1 MLSEEALRAKTQGT
15 LIDLFHTELDIGV
28 AFVQSALL
36 AKTSGKTEDYVQA
49 KQRAVRAADAVRQ
62 FMGRVADDVART
74 EICRKLTDLDRFIS
88 AL

>member
-15 LIDLFHTELDIGV
+15 LIDLFHAELDLGV

-36 AKTSGKTEDYVQA
+36 AKTSERTEDYVQA
-49 KQRAVRAADAVRQ
+49 KQRATRAADAVRH

-74 EICRKLTDLDRFIS
+74 EIRRKLTDLDRFIS